1 MKATM
6 RSWLK
11 KLREQK
17 SLSQTKMAELLGIS
31 RQSYNFIENYE
42 RQTQQKKRG
51 QMPAIL
57 KARETLDKGY

>member
-1 MKATM
+1 M

-17 SLSQTKMAELLGIS
+17 SLSQTKMAELLGVS

-42 RQTQQKKRG
+42 RQT
-51 QMPAIL
+51 
-57 KARETLDKGY
+57 D